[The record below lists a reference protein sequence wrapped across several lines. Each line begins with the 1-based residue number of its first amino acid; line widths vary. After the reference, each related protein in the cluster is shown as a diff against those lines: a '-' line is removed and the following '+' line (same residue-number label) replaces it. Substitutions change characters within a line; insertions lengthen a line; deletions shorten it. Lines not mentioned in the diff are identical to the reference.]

1 MARLPRLSV
10 GGWPHLV
17 VLSGHDGQAVFRDD
31 EDARHFSVWL
41 LEAVRAQGVAVHAYA
56 LRENE
61 VVLLATPD
69 DSAALGRV
77 MQTLGRRYGG
87 YFNRRHGRRG
97 SLWAGRFRATIVE
110 PEQHLLDAMRYVE
123 ESDAEQT
130 AQVLL
135 TSMSHHLG
143 QRQDPLV
150 SDHAQFWSLGN
161 TPFDREAAYRRLL
174 ERPLSAAGRGSLD
187 QAVQKGWPVGS
198 KAFVQQLGD
207 ATERRLVPLK
217 RGRPPI
223 KAAAG
228 N

>member
-1 MARLPRLSV
+1 V

-17 VLSGHDGQAVFRDD
+17 VLSGHDGQAVFRDM
-31 EDARHFSVWL
+31 EDARHFAEWL

-56 LRENE
+56 LHDNE

-69 DSAALGRV
+69 DNAALGRV

-123 ESDAEQT
+123 EPDADPPT
-130 AQVLL
+130 QVLL
-135 TSMSHHLG
+135 SSMSHHLG
-143 QRQDPLV
+143 QRQDPLL

-174 ERPLSAAGRGSLD
+174 ERPLSALSRGRFD

-198 KAFVQQLGD
+198 DAFVRQLSE

-217 RGRPPI
+217 RGRPSA
-223 KAAAG
+223 KTAATD
-228 N
+228 